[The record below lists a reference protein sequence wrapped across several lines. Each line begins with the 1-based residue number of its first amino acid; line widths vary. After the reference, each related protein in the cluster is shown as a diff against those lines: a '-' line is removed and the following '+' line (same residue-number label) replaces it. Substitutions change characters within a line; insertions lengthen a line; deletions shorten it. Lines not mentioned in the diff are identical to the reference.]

1 MLDIANETWYYV
13 DSYLPRPILSYV
25 TPRNELRTVPTK
37 SLSISAIGKQARMKS
52 KPGSSKRQDRN
63 FEIVVNH
70 ITTNE
75 DQLPQV
81 SRQSMAALQDV
92 LGHNVKKYSGTFHKP
107 GNEHVHFLVMS
118 KAPNTKS
125 AVKARIGA
133 SMALIFGTEAGSV
146 DVAVLEIW
154 EISHGSARNG
164 SGRQGP
170 VQVAIAASKAGTPEW
185 QCKTYEDFERLLEAA
200 AESVGG
206 TKCTLPKLPGFFST
220 VPKRVKGNFVPKV
233 FKALPKQEQT
243 SKRQRTMKYLQG
255 PDGQSLKEEVVVQH
269 NFLEGH
275 PPDF

>member
-1 MLDIANETWYYV
+1 MLDIAGYYV
-13 DSYLPRPILSYV
+13 DTYLPRPILSYV

-146 DVAVLEIW
+146 DVKLFNE
-154 EISHGSARNG
+154 
-164 SGRQGP
+164 
-170 VQVAIAASKAGTPEW
+170 SKA
-185 QCKTYEDFERLLEAA
+185 DA
-200 AESVGG
+200 
-206 TKCTLPKLPGFFST
+206 
-220 VPKRVKGNFVPKV
+220 
-233 FKALPKQEQT
+233 
-243 SKRQRTMKYLQG
+243 G
-255 PDGQSLKEEVVVQH
+255 PAHSLKGLSDYRSLYVNNNDHENHRPKDPEHRTVEFMCSGDLGDLTWKCQEWFWTTRASASG
-269 NFLEGH
+269 NSGH
-275 PPDF
+275 QSRDS